1 MNRLH
6 IALSGLIADSN
17 AVTINQD
24 YLSAIWRCGAV
35 PTLLLPSTDAEYIS
49 DICKEFDGF
58 VFCGGGDIDPS
69 YYGDVNQGKS
79 RDICPLRDKF
89 EKILFNSV
97 YATGKPILGIC
108 RGMQII
114 NVFLGGRLHQHIENH
129 AQSEERSVCTHNVI
143 IQEESLLGKITG
155 KREAFVNSFHHQAI
169 YSLAKDLRID
179 AISERDSR
187 IEAFHM
193 EGHRFLLGVQW
204 HPEATYGVDE
214 SSRLI
219 FREFIRACGK

>member
-6 IALSGLIADSN
+6 IALSGSITDLN
-17 AVTINQD
+17 AVSINQD
-24 YLSAIWRCGAV
+24 YLSAIWRCTAV
-35 PTLLLPSTDAEYIS
+35 PTLLLPSGDGEYIF
-49 DICKEFDGF
+49 DICREFDGF

-69 YYGDVNQGKS
+69 YYGEENHGKS
-79 RDICPLRDKF
+79 RGICHLRDKF
-89 EKILFNSV
+89 EKTLFNSV

-108 RGMQII
+108 RGMQVI

-129 AQSEERSVCTHNVI
+129 AQSKERSICTHNVI
-143 IQEESLLGKITG
+143 IQERSLLGRITG
-155 KREAFVNSFHHQAI
+155 KKEAYVNSFHHQAI
-169 YSLAKDLRID
+169 CSLAKDLSLD
-179 AISERDSR
+179 AISEKDGQ

-204 HPEATYGVDE
+204 HPEATHGADE

-219 FREFIRACGK
+219 FREFIRACEK